1 MDIKNKI
8 QESNIEQLKEDID
21 TLERKISDEYDVEN
35 KLKSAENFINEAMS
49 EIGKNFDFEKSYKQ
63 INLKFDINTFELYH
77 MKKNETEQ
85 IEKKIYLR
93 SMGSGANWLY

>member
-1 MDIKNKI
+1 
-8 QESNIEQLKEDID
+8 
-21 TLERKISDEYDVEN
+21 
-35 KLKSAENFINEAMS
+35 MS

-85 IEKKIYLR
+85 IEKKILR
-93 SMGSGANWLY
+93 YTLVK